1 MIGLYECIM
10 KRVPF
15 LKRMFLPQKQ
25 LEQYYRALRQYKYE
39 NNLPIKGINV
49 RKALHG
55 IILAILRIEC
65 LFSGVKVKIVGD
77 KRTATDKP
85 CIYACT
91 HIGRYDVESNFL
103 ALKDHFYVF
112 YGDPGEVYRS
122 VNGLLLHINGVIYA
136 DTDSKSDRKIGKEQ
150 SIKLLKQGANLLIYP
165 EGAWNITENEIVMKL
180 FSGVIEMAVLG
191 NAEIIPISMENY
203 GNTYYVNIGKNID
216 CTKMTLDRK
225 REYADELRDNMCTL
239 KWEIWEKEGIGKRSD
254 IDNGYSEMFLNSIM
268 NQTVYGYT
276 VEKIIK
282 RRFKDKS
289 ISTPEEAFAFMEQLI
304 PKRENAFLFRKF

>member
-1 MIGLYECIM
+1 M
-10 KRVPF
+10 KKISF
-15 LKRMFLPQKQ
+15 WKRMFLPQKQ
-25 LEQYYRALRQYKYE
+25 LEQYYRALRQYEYE

-150 SIKLLKQGANLLIYP
+150 CIKLLKQGGNLLIYP

-180 FSGVIEMAVLG
+180 FSGVIEMAILG

-203 GNTYYVNIGKNID
+203 GNTYYVNIGRNID

-225 REYADELRDNMCTL
+225 REYADELRDVMCTL

-268 NQTVYGYT
+268 NQTSSGYT
-276 VEKIIK
+276 VEEII
-282 RRFKDKS
+282 RTRYKDKS
-289 ISTPEEAFAFMEQLI
+289 VITPEEAFAFMEQLI
-304 PKRENAFLFRKF
+304 PKKENAFLFRKF